1 MIQQYLR
8 TKFLLKEAPVTL
20 KVFKKSFKGQVNDA
34 TKIDLN
40 DMSVEVLT
48 YEKGQKVYEV
58 KRLSS
63 WRTERQH
70 DLNDLGVELKAT

>member
-1 MIQQYLR
+1 MFNVLRNRAEFVVFVVCSMIKQYFR
-8 TKFLLKEAPVTL
+8 TRFLLNEAPFTF
-20 KVFKKSFKGQVNDA
+20 KVFKQSFKRQVNDA
-34 TKIDLN
+34 IQIDLN

-63 WRTERQH
+63 
-70 DLNDLGVELKAT
+70 

>member
-1 MIQQYLR
+1 MFNVLRSRAEFVVFVVCFMIKQYLR
-8 TKFLLKEAPVTL
+8 TRFLLKEAPFTF

-34 TKIDLN
+34 IQIDLN

-63 WRTERQH
+63 
-70 DLNDLGVELKAT
+70 

>member
-1 MIQQYLR
+1 
-8 TKFLLKEAPVTL
+8 
-20 KVFKKSFKGQVNDA
+20 
-34 TKIDLN
+34 
-40 DMSVEVLT
+40 MSVEVLT